1 MYKLLRLVATDGK
14 TFTITT
20 ADGSTFAA
28 TVGAGSI
35 GTNELTTISGL
46 TATTYGSATQVPV
59 LTVNA
64 KGRVTAASQV
74 AVAGIS
80 SALYTSANNNVR
92 ITTLTGTNT
101 RFDSCTSN

>member
-1 MYKLLRLVATDGK
+1 MLQVSQLAQQLTEKLLQLQPQMVLHLPPQWCC
-14 TFTITT
+14 
-20 ADGSTFAA
+20 
-28 TVGAGSI
+28 SI

-74 AVAGIS
+74 AVAVSQVLDIQVQ
-80 SALYTSANNNVR
+80 T
-92 ITTLTGTNT
+92 IM
-101 RFDSCTSN
+101 